1 MLQLS
6 YAGIAFAVVFYLVF
20 GIAVKL
26 MDLNDSA
33 RNKAR
38 LKIVVVSLVS
48 LILSGFSAGVINFVM
63 ERTVWGFV
71 FLGIGTFFSA
81 VLGTIFIEL
90 HNIKTRVK
98 MRRFMVLFDTVDK
111 FMTEGKT
118 KEEILDYLI
127 KRAKLAPKEA
137 RDFLNFIS
145 DPTNYKFLSDVN
157 AKIREARMVTTKL
170 NP

>member
-6 YAGIAFAVVFYLVF
+6 YAGIAFAGVFYIVF
-20 GIAVKL
+20 GIAVRCMTLDDKT
-26 MDLNDSA
+26 
-33 RNKAR
+33 RNKVR
-38 LKIVVVSLVS
+38 LGIVVISLVAM
-48 LILSGFSAGVINFVM
+48 ILSSFSAGTMNFVIG
-63 ERTVWGFV
+63 RPAWGLVFV
-71 FLGIGTFFSA
+71 IIGVFFSA
-81 VLGTIFIEL
+81 VLGTIIVEL

-98 MRRFMVLFDTVDK
+98 MRRFMVLFDTVDR

-127 KRAKLAPKEA
+127 KRAKLAPREA

-157 AKIREARMVTTKL
+157 DKIREARMVTTKL
-170 NP
+170 K